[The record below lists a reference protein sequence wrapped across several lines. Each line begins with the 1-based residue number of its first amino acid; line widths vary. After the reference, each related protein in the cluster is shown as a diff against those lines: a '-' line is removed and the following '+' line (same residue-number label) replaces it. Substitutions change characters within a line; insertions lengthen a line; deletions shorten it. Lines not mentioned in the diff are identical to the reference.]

1 MNILAVSGSSRK
13 GNTEYLIKAI
23 VREIQKNNIDVNDV
37 YLSDISMNFCCGC
50 LKCDQTGDC
59 VIDDEMTNIVSK
71 VRNADALILATPA
84 RWGLLSGELKTFLDR
99 LNPMAVREELKGKK
113 VLIFAIGQ
121 SEQKEIESINNA
133 AKSLVTFCENA
144 CMEILETI
152 LICECYNSDDISK
165 KQEYINQCQE
175 ATKRLINSLN

>member
-1 MNILAVSGSSRK
+1 MNILAISGSSRK
-13 GNTEYLIKAI
+13 GNTEYLIKTI
-23 VREIQKNNIDVNDV
+23 VQKMQKNNIDINDI
-37 YLSDISMNFCCGC
+37 YLSDIRMNFCCGC
-50 LKCDQTGDC
+50 LECDETGNC
-59 VIDDEMTNIVSK
+59 IIDDEMTNIVSK
-71 VRNADALILATPA
+71 VRDADALILATPA

-99 LNPMAVREELKGKK
+99 LNPMAVRNELKGKK

-121 SEQKEIESINNA
+121 SEQNEIESINNA
-133 AKSLVTFCENA
+133 ANSLVTFCENA

-152 LICECYNSDDISK
+152 LICECYSSDDISK

>member
-1 MNILAVSGSSRK
+1 MNILAISGSSRK
-13 GNTEYLIKAI
+13 GNTEYLIKTI
-23 VREIQKNNIDVNDV
+23 VQKMQKNNIDINDV
-37 YLSDISMNFCCGC
+37 YLSDIRMNFCCGC
-50 LKCDQTGDC
+50 LECDETGNC
-59 VIDDEMTNIVSK
+59 IIDDEMTNIVSK
-71 VRNADALILATPA
+71 VRDADALILATPA

-99 LNPMAVREELKGKK
+99 LNPMAVRDELKGKK

-121 SEQKEIESINNA
+121 SEQNEIESINNA
-133 AKSLVTFCENA
+133 ANSLVTFCENA

-152 LICECYNSDDISK
+152 LICECYSSDDISK